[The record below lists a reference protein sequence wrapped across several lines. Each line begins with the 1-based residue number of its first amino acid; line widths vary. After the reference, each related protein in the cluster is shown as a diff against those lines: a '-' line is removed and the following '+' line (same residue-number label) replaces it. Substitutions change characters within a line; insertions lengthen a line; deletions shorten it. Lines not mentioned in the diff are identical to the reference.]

1 MIAATSALLTILAT
15 AACSTTSSPTP
26 NTSSTSAGSAV
37 GGSFAR
43 VDPATVHGSS
53 VVSFVD
59 SGRHINAVVP
69 RVASARNLSQAAE
82 VIRERNLRLA
92 HLDHA
97 GSVTV
102 QSQFI
107 GASTDVLG
115 LAVVSDRTVS
125 GRHVVT
131 PATIWYD
138 ATAAQSYS
146 GSALISWKGWS
157 TFADAVV
164 KAAKDGHLDPAKVS
178 RALADSAAP
187 YGTGPAIGFDG
198 SGNVLVIF
206 ASGVLADSTTTL
218 SVPAAQAEPL
228 LSPLGRRARAA
239 ATKPSSFRNPPR
251 PTHAWTPPKEMP
263 DKQHSPNLL
272 PLPGDEAPAAG
283 TSTHPSTAIGVD
295 CVARRCVA
303 VTYDDGPGPDTPTLL
318 RTLDS
323 TRTVATFFQMGNS
336 INAYPATSRTVAA
349 SGFEIGNHTLTHPDV
364 ARLPEGSADHEIG
377 GNTDLLKKVIGRTPL
392 IFRPPYGSHSS
403 TTDTIAAKYGMA
415 VVQWSIDTNDWNNA
429 VTHQDPQVVVAK
441 ASTFPDAYSQPII
454 LMHDIHSWTVKAA
467 PQVIRNLQNRG
478 FTLVTVSELTLNT
491 GGLRTGHAYCHGTA
505 DQQSYGGSW
514 CRG

>member
-1 MIAATSALLTILAT
+1 MIAATSALLTVLAT

-187 YGTGPAIGFDG
+187 YGT
-198 SGNVLVIF
+198 
-206 ASGVLADSTTTL
+206 DSVVVESARTPEAKMTRTL
-218 SVPAAQAEPL
+218 PDPS
-228 LSPLGRRARAA
+228 
-239 ATKPSSFRNPPR
+239 KPSSFRNPPR